1 MANHSGVGQPD
12 FSGVVTECSTRL
24 AALSEAASN
33 YQDLIACPKCDTL
46 HHAVLPDNDHRA
58 LCTRCGAVLYAPRE
72 GSFLTVFAYALTVL
86 VLIFAATWFPFIS
99 ISKAGLH
106 NTSSVFDVALS
117 FSSTSML
124 PLTLAVAAMIILI
137 PALRV
142 LLIIYTLGPLII
154 DRKPLPHAALAFRF
168 SEQMRPWAMAEIFV
182 LGVAVALIKIADLA
196 NVNPGPAFWMFV
208 ALALIATLQ
217 DRTACSLT
225 IWKALE
231 PK

>member
-1 MANHSGVGQPD
+1 MDPR
-12 FSGVVTECSTRL
+12 VTETST
-24 AALSEAASN
+24 N
-33 YQDLIACPKCDTL
+33 HDDLIACPKCDAL
-46 HHAVLPDNDHRA
+46 YHAVMPDNDHRA
-58 LCTRCGAVLYAPRE
+58 VCTRCGAVLFAPRE
-72 GSFLTVFAYALTVL
+72 GSFLVVFAYALTVL
-86 VLIFAATWFPFIS
+86 ILIFAATWFPFIS

-117 FSSTSML
+117 FSDTSMV

-142 LLIIYTLGPLII
+142 LFIIYTLAPLIL

-182 LGVAVALIKIADLA
+182 LGVAVALVKIADLA

-208 ALALIATLQ
+208 ALALIATIQ
-217 DRTACSLT
+217 DRTACALT

-231 PK
+231 QK